1 MNNLNESFNDFIFEA
16 QTRTPQQVDAEKR
29 NTIKL
34 AKEAAKELI
43 KSKPAKAA
51 FYKAKI
57 RYLEAKLQTLDA
69 YKKMMD
75 SK

>member
-34 AKEAAKELI
+34 AKEAAKNLI
-43 KSKPAKAA
+43 KSNPAKAA

-57 RYLEAKLQTLDA
+57 QYLEAKLKTLDA
-69 YKKMMD
+69 YKKMIN